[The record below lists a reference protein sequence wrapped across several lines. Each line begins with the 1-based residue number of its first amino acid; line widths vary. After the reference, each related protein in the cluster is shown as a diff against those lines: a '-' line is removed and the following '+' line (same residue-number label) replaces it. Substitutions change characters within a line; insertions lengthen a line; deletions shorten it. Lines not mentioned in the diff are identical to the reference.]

1 MTLLRFRNGF
11 CLALALLA
19 VAAVAS
25 AAQAPSDL
33 HDTSAA
39 SVASYAL
46 SQPMPVDPDVLVG
59 TLPNGL
65 RYYIRANAKPAHRAE
80 LRLVVK
86 AGSVLEDDDQQGL
99 AHFVEHMEF
108 EGTRHFPKQGLVDF
122 LSSLGLGIGPDANAE
137 TSYDDTQYTL
147 RIPTDQPDVLDRALL
162 VLEDWA
168 QGATFDQSGID
179 RERGIVLAEWR
190 LHLDADERTQDKVIG
205 AQLAGSRYADRP
217 PIGKP
222 DIIEH
227 AQREQL
233 MRFYHD
239 WYRPDLMAVIVVGDV
254 DRDAVAAMITKHFAS
269 LSAPS
274 PKRPRPTF
282 DVPEHRGTRYAIVT
296 DKEATTTAVQISDLR
311 PARNQ
316 GSVGGY
322 REIMRDQL
330 FSDMFGARLDELA
343 RSANPPFVSAAA
355 DRELLPAPRT
365 RDVAMLQAIVSNDGV
380 TRGLTA
386 LVTEL
391 QRLSR
396 FGFTATELAR
406 AKQAMM
412 LGYERAV
419 TESPD
424 RESASRADE
433 YTRNFLQSEALPTI
447 WQELAFHRRFLPGI
461 TLAEVN
467 KLTDDW
473 FPADNRLIVV
483 AAPDAAGIV
492 LPDERQLAAA
502 VSAASANR
510 LTAYVDTAAG
520 QTLMESKPAAGTI
533 VKTTEHPEAGIT
545 EWTLSNGATVVLKP
559 TTLRED
565 QILFQA
571 FAPGGTSL
579 ASDAEFVPARV
590 ADEVVP
596 AGGVGRFSGVTLDK
610 ILSSK
615 AIAVVPFINELEEGM
630 RGGSTPQDLETM
642 FQLLYLRFTQ
652 PRADPTAFA
661 AVASQARALLANQM
675 ASPEVVFNQAILA
688 ALSGNSPR
696 LRPQTP
702 ATVDQWDLGK
712 SLAFYKARFAD
723 ASNFTFVFVGS
734 FTPDTIRPL
743 VETYLASLPA
753 THAHETWRDLGIT
766 PPPGIVEKTVEK
778 GIAPKSEVALVF
790 SGPFEYDDPHTLA
803 LQTMTRVLESRLFDT
818 IRQELGGTYSI
829 TADPD
834 IEKFPRPQYVVRIDW
849 TCDPARTDALVRRVF
864 DEIASLKAR
873 PLSATQMAFIRE
885 NLLRDFER
893 NSQDNGYFL
902 NEIARRYKNGD
913 TANLAAISNVPDRI
927 KMLTADEL
935 YEAAQTYLDTDR
947 YVKVILMPER

>member
-1 MTLLRFRNGF
+1 
-11 CLALALLA
+11 
-19 VAAVAS
+19 
-25 AAQAPSDL
+25 
-33 HDTSAA
+33 
-39 SVASYAL
+39 
-46 SQPMPVDPDVLVG
+46 MPVDPEALVG

-65 RYYIRANAKPAHRAE
+65 RYYVRANAKPAHRAE

-122 LSSLGLGIGPDANAE
+122 LSSLGLGIGPDANAQ

-168 QGATFDQSGID
+168 QGATFDRSGID
-179 RERGIVLAEWR
+179 RERGIVLEEWR
-190 LHLDADERTQDKVIG
+190 LHLDADERTQDKVVRS
-205 AQLAGSRYADRP
+205 QLAGSRYADRP

-233 MRFYHD
+233 MRFYRD

-254 DRDAVAAMITKHFAS
+254 DRDAVAAMIKQHFAS
-269 LSAPS
+269 LSSPS
-274 PKRPRPTF
+274 PERPRPTF
-282 DVPEHRGTRYAIVT
+282 DVPEHRGTRYAILS
-296 DKEATTTAVQISDLR
+296 DKESTTTAVQISDLR

-330 FSDMFGARLDELA
+330 FADMFGARLDELA
-343 RSANPPFVSAAA
+343 RSANPPFVRAAA
-355 DRELLPAPRT
+355 DRGLLPAPRT

-380 TRGLTA
+380 THGLAA
-386 LVTEL
+386 LATEL

-406 AKQAMM
+406 AKQATM
-412 LGYERAV
+412 LDYERSV

-424 RESASRADE
+424 RESSSRADE
-433 YTRNFLQSEALPTI
+433 YTRNFLQGEALPTI
-447 WQELAFHRRFLPGI
+447 WQELAFHRRFLPAI

-473 FPADNRLIVV
+473 FPADNRLVVV
-483 AAPDAAGIV
+483 ATPDTAGVV

-502 VSAASANR
+502 VSAAPANK

-520 QTLMESKPAAGTI
+520 QTLMDSKPAAGTI
-533 VKTTEHPEAGIT
+533 AKTTQHPEAGIT

-559 TTLRED
+559 TTLKED

-590 ADEVVP
+590 AGEVVA
-596 AGGVGRFSGVTLDK
+596 AGGVGRFSAVTLDK
-610 ILSSK
+610 ILSGK
-615 AIAVVPFINELEEGM
+615 ALAVVPFINELEEGM
-630 RGGSTPQDLETM
+630 SGASTPQDLESM
-642 FQLLYLRFTQ
+642 FQLMHLRFTQ

-661 AVASQARALLANQM
+661 AAASQARALLGNQM
-675 ASPEVVFNQAILA
+675 ASPEVVFNQTILA

-702 ATVDQWDLGK
+702 ATVGEWDLQK

-734 FTPDTIRPL
+734 FKPDAIRPL

-766 PPPGIVEKTVEK
+766 LPPGIVEKTVEK
-778 GIAPKSEVALVF
+778 GIAPKSEVSLVF
-790 SGPFEYDDPHTLA
+790 SGPFEYDDPHALA
-803 LQTMTRVLESRLFDT
+803 LRTMARVLESRLFDA

-829 TADPD
+829 TVDPD
-834 IEKFPRPQYVVRIDW
+834 TERFPRPQYVVRIDW

-873 PLSATQMAFIRE
+873 PLSATQMELIHG

-893 NSQDNGYFL
+893 NSQDNDYFL
-902 NEIARRYKNGD
+902 NEITRRYKNGD
-913 TANLAAISNVPDRI
+913 TANLAAVSNLPDRI
-927 KMLTADEL
+927 KMLTADEV
-935 YEAAQTYLDTDR
+935 YEAAQTYLDTSR

>member
-1 MTLLRFRNGF
+1 
-11 CLALALLA
+11 
-19 VAAVAS
+19 
-25 AAQAPSDL
+25 
-33 HDTSAA
+33 
-39 SVASYAL
+39 
-46 SQPMPVDPDVLVG
+46 
-59 TLPNGL
+59 
-65 RYYIRANAKPAHRAE
+65 
-80 LRLVVK
+80 VK

-122 LSSLGLGIGPDANAE
+122 LSSLGLGIGPDANAG
-137 TSYDDTQYTL
+137 TRYDDTQYTL
-147 RIPTDQPDVLDRALL
+147 RIPTDRPDVLDRALL

-179 RERGIVLAEWR
+179 REHGIVLAEWR
-190 LHLDADERTQDKVIG
+190 LHLDAEERTLDKVLRT
-205 AQLAGSRYADRP
+205 QLARSRYADRP

-227 AQREQL
+227 ARREQL

-254 DRDAVAAMITKHFAS
+254 DRDAVAAKITEHFAS

-274 PKRPRPTF
+274 PERPRPIF

-330 FSDMFGARLDELA
+330 FSDMLGARLDELA

-355 DRELLPAPRT
+355 DRELFPASRT
-365 RDVAMLQAIVSNDGV
+365 RDVALLQAIVSNSGV
-380 TRGLTA
+380 TTGLAA

-406 AKQAMM
+406 AKEATMRT
-412 LGYERAV
+412 YERAV

-424 RESASRADE
+424 RESSSRADE
-433 YTRNFLQSEALPTI
+433 YTRNFLQGEALPTI

-467 KLTDDW
+467 KLAGDW
-473 FPADNRLIVV
+473 FPAGNRLIVV
-483 AAPDAAGIV
+483 TAPEAAGVV
-492 LPDERQLAAA
+492 LPDERQLAAT

-510 LTAYVDTAAG
+510 LTPYADTAAG
-520 QTLMESKPAAGTI
+520 QTLMDSKPAPGTI
-533 VKTTEHPEAGIT
+533 VNTTEHPEAGIT

-579 ASDAEFVPARV
+579 ASDVEFVPARV
-590 ADEVVP
+590 ADEVVA
-596 AGGVGRFSGVTLDK
+596 AGGVGRFSGVALGK

-615 AIAVVPFINELEEGM
+615 AIAVVPYINELEEGM

-642 FQLLYLRFTQ
+642 FQLLYLRFT
-652 PRADPTAFA
+652 
-661 AVASQARALLANQM
+661 
-675 ASPEVVFNQAILA
+675 
-688 ALSGNSPR
+688 
-696 LRPQTP
+696 
-702 ATVDQWDLGK
+702 
-712 SLAFYKARFAD
+712 
-723 ASNFTFVFVGS
+723 
-734 FTPDTIRPL
+734 
-743 VETYLASLPA
+743 
-753 THAHETWRDLGIT
+753 
-766 PPPGIVEKTVEK
+766 
-778 GIAPKSEVALVF
+778 
-790 SGPFEYDDPHTLA
+790 
-803 LQTMTRVLESRLFDT
+803 
-818 IRQELGGTYSI
+818 
-829 TADPD
+829 
-834 IEKFPRPQYVVRIDW
+834 
-849 TCDPARTDALVRRVF
+849 
-864 DEIASLKAR
+864 
-873 PLSATQMAFIRE
+873 
-885 NLLRDFER
+885 
-893 NSQDNGYFL
+893 
-902 NEIARRYKNGD
+902 
-913 TANLAAISNVPDRI
+913 
-927 KMLTADEL
+927 
-935 YEAAQTYLDTDR
+935 
-947 YVKVILMPER
+947 